1 MEIRDVEAVIESAK
15 ARGREPLIRWVGRR
29 MPEASDSQIDDA
41 ADLAVEII
49 ESVPV
54 FLARA
59 RQEAEARRLL
69 PVVAPLL
76 ERAVIYFTRPVD
88 LIPEM
93 THGLAGLLD
102 DTYLV
107 LRILQNLE
115 RGPTP
120 FVEWD
125 LAVPLHF
132 LRRLL
137 GADIG
142 RQLDDLSVLAMQ
154 GVSKE
159 LGELWS
165 ELSIQA

>member
-1 MEIRDVEAVIESAK
+1 MDIADVQAVIESART
-15 ARGREPLIRWVGRR
+15 RGREPLIRYLRR
-29 MPEASDSQIDDA
+29 QMPEAGEAQVEDT

-49 ESVPV
+49 DSVPV
-54 FLARA
+54 LMARA
-59 RQEAEARRLL
+59 AQAAEERNLV
-69 PVVAPLL
+69 PVVTPLL

-107 LRILQNLE
+107 LRILENLE

-120 FVEWD
+120 LVEWE
-125 LAVPLHF
+125 LGMPLRF
-132 LRRLL
+132 LRSLL
-137 GADIG
+137 GNTIS

-154 GVSKE
+154 GVSRD
-159 LGELWS
+159 LGALWS
-165 ELSIQA
+165 ELSIEA